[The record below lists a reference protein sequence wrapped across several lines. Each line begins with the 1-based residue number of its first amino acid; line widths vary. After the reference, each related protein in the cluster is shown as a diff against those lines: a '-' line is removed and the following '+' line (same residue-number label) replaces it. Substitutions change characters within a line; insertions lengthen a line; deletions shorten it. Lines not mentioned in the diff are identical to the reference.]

1 MAEVMRSPLPLHLH
15 ESSLASALSTRFTP
29 SPWSR
34 FISPSLFS
42 LEPGQRSTPLPAVAS
57 PFKDTVDNNHQE
69 HQPGLFTHSK
79 EINPFER
86 SFSVVDPTAVAEGA
100 AGTLRAKG
108 PLGRD
113 GSAAHPDGL
122 NLQLL
127 PNAPK
132 RKRALSSPA
141 LFTPGG
147 TGERIADFAAQAFKH
162 AKRPSLRLSVDAR
175 GDAPIGGMLPS
186 GLAGSSV
193 SLVQSESTYSLDS
206 STSNS
211 LRDDLNLSLQCDRLG
226 RAHTATVS
234 PDSSVALSPH
244 SPKPLAVYPSSSL
257 PATFTHYQAQPIPF
271 FMPSLASDSAVAPVS
286 LDHSIPFSHPS
297 FETTTLAPATIGPAA
312 VVPLPLDPTLSL
324 PHTTHQQGLTF
335 APVEG
340 GAFSF
345 TDPFAIVPTQ
355 PEGYPAVPV
364 FVPPS
369 VTLPPPA
376 STFALP
382 PSDHSI
388 PVSSI
393 GPLQPY
399 PPIVVPSS
407 LPAPREIPAPVPCT
421 SIARVPSSKTRTTSV
436 TSTSASTTVPTKPL
450 GKKRGRKPKNWDPTL
465 EMAVELDPE
474 EQEKQRKLALERNRI
489 AASKSRRR
497 KKEKVEGLEHAA
509 QALCVTNTSL
519 QSQCRSLLAE
529 VHQLRAFMLAAHP
542 QPSCTCRHINGYL
555 ARERDGGGLNAI
567 LFESQGTL
575 DRDYGR
581 VPKWGAEDDV
591 FAGSEPLQGRPCPS
605 GFPHSIP
612 AMPDSMVM
620 SGPPLNAVPIVPP
633 GAPASASASSQG
645 KGQDRAAPSA
655 ATRKGSKQKEQEETD
670 EDEFSDEDEESDDEE
685 ESKEDKVAL
694 KSRRAR
700 VISVRKT

>member
-15 ESSLASALSTRFTP
+15 ESSLASALSTRLTP

-57 PFKDTVDNNHQE
+57 PFKDSDAINHQE
-69 HQPGLFTHSK
+69 HQPGLFTHAK
-79 EINPFER
+79 EVNPFER

-100 AGTLRAKG
+100 GALGAKG
-108 PLGRD
+108 APG
-113 GSAAHPDGL
+113 GGITAAHPEGL

-127 PNAPK
+127 PHGPK

-147 TGERIADFAAQAFKH
+147 TGEQIADFTAQAFKH
-162 AKRPSLRLSVDAR
+162 AKRPSLRLSVDA
-175 GDAPIGGMLPS
+175 GGGATFGGMPPG

-193 SLVQSESTYSLDS
+193 SLVQSESTYSLGS

-211 LRDDLNLSLQCDRLG
+211 LHDDLGLSLHRDSLG
-226 RAHTATVS
+226 RAQTATVS
-234 PDSSVALSPH
+234 PDSSVVQSPH
-244 SPKPLAVYPSSSL
+244 SPKHLAAHPSSSL
-257 PATFTHYQAQPIPF
+257 PATFTHYQPQPIPF
-271 FMPSLASDSAVAPVS
+271 FFPPHDP
-286 LDHSIPFSHPS
+286 SIPFSHPS

-312 VVPLPLDPTLSL
+312 VAPLPLDPALSL
-324 PHTTHQQGLTF
+324 PHAAHRQGLTF
-335 APVEG
+335 PPVEG
-340 GAFSF
+340 GAFAF

-355 PEGYPAVPV
+355 PAVPV

-369 VTLPPPA
+369 ATLPPPS
-376 STFALP
+376 STTFTLSS
-382 PSDHSI
+382 SDHSI

-393 GPLQPY
+393 DPLQPY
-399 PPIVVPSS
+399 PPTIVPSS
-407 LPAPREIPAPVPCT
+407 LPAPRGISAPVPST
-421 SIARVPSSKTRTTSV
+421 STAPVPSSKTRTASV
-436 TSTSASTTVPTKPL
+436 TSTSASTTVPTKPP

-474 EQEKQRKLALERNRI
+474 EQEKQRKLALERNRV

-591 FAGSEPLQGRPCPS
+591 FAPQVRPGPGGLPLPT
-605 GFPHSIP
+605 P
-612 AMPDSMVM
+612 AMPNSMAM
-620 SGPPLNAVPIVPP
+620 PGAPPNAVPIRPP
-633 GAPASASASSQG
+633 GAPASGSGSSKG
-645 KGQDRAAPSA
+645 KGQGKA
-655 ATRKGSKQKEQEETD
+655 ATRKGSASKQQEQEETD
-670 EDEFSDEDEESDDEE
+670 EDEDSEDEE
-685 ESKEDKVAL
+685 ESEEDKFAP

-700 VISVRKT
+700 VIPVRKT